1 MDPKQDP
8 LSWLSTDEAP
18 ETKPVDPVTDEDL
31 SLVEKVAALSKT
43 VERHG
48 IALANVRAAV
58 SDLQETSRANTVEIK
73 RSIAAINKQLGL
85 LETGEKLTQSDIES
99 LKGSFNQLGDLVDCN
114 QSHVNR
120 LTLEQASQDKQLNR
134 LKQFRLTLTHL
145 VLLTLAGA
153 IALSTIHSHYRVLP
167 LRDFYLENRDY
178 VGR

>member
-18 ETKPVDPVTDEDL
+18 EKPRIDPVTDEDL

-58 SDLQETSRANTVEIK
+58 SDLQETSRSNTVEIK

-85 LETGEKLTQSDIES
+85 LDQGEKLTQSDIEALNGS
-99 LKGSFNQLGDLVDCN
+99 LAQLGDLVDRN

-120 LTLEQASQDKQLNR
+120 LTIEQAGQDKQLNQLR
-134 LKQFRLTLTHL
+134 QVRLTLTHL
-145 VLLTLAGA
+145 VLLGLAGA